1 MKYCNIT
8 YILTNTGAII
18 THFKISEQ
26 ISEHYFGNQSKRRE
40 IIEYIFH

>member
-8 YILTNTGAII
+8 
-18 THFKISEQ
+18 HFEKSEQ

-40 IIEYIFH
+40 IIEYIFR